1 MRGYISPILGEI
13 GGGRSDPGLP
23 LPLSSGTKASDVR
36 ARLRPRRFAA
46 LKKTAMAGAAVKRAR
61 AGGGSISDRL
71 SALPDELL
79 LRVLSFLPAQ
89 QVVRT
94 TVLSKRWRDLW
105 RSVPDINLSLSDFGR
120 NSREDWT
127 AVWERM
133 EDFVNNLLMLHR
145 APCLDAFRLVTIVVD
160 TSIDESVVPLRTTP

>member
-1 MRGYISPILGEI
+1 
-13 GGGRSDPGLP
+13 
-23 LPLSSGTKASDVR
+23 
-36 ARLRPRRFAA
+36 
-46 LKKTAMAGAAVKRAR
+46 MAGAAVKRAR

-145 APCLDAFRLVTIVVD
+145 APCLDAFRLVMIVNGHD
-160 TSIDESVVPLRTTP
+160 PRRHIDRWVCRAIKDNPLMLEISTGSFSPYQLPQF